1 MLTPRQALER
11 HPLFA
16 RLSPDVVT
24 RVEALGVRRRWPA
37 GATIFQRGD
46 PSGDMALL
54 LSGRVR
60 LAIGSAEGRELGI
73 RHAVPGDLFGEIAL
87 LDGAPR
93 TADAIAATPV
103 EALALSRAG
112 FLALMAEAPALAQAV
127 IAYLCARLR
136 ETTDQLEG
144 LALFRLEARLARYLL
159 ALAEAAGS
167 PSVRLGMTQTELADL
182 LGASR
187 QKVNAALGALESA
200 GAVQRSGD
208 ALVCDP
214 ALLGEAAGQT

>member
-16 RLSPDVVT
+16 RLSPGVVT
-24 RVEALGVRRRWPA
+24 RVQALGVRRRWSA
-37 GATIFQRGD
+37 GATIFERGD

-73 RHAVPGDLFGEIAL
+73 RHAVPGDLLGEIAL

-103 EALALSRAG
+103 EALALLRAG

-127 IAYLCARLR
+127 IACLSARLR

-144 LALFRLEARLARYLL
+144 LAQLRLEARLARCLL
-159 ALAEAAGS
+159 ALAETVGS
-167 PSVRLGMTQTELADL
+167 PSVRLAMTQAELADL
-182 LGASR
+182 LGAR
-187 QKVNAALGALESA
+187 RRKVNAALGALESA

-208 ALVCDP
+208 GLLCHP
-214 ALLGEAAGQT
+214 ALLREAAGQT